1 MSRRIAGLA
10 AAMLL
15 CSLPLS
21 AQAQALVDPQ
31 TSSFNTAP
39 ARVEYTEQV
48 ATSFYVP
55 MRDGTRI
62 AISLH
67 RPSVNGVPVETPLP
81 VIWHHALNI
90 EEAGAR
96 ETQAAGGGP
105 GDRTPLSDLTRQGYI
120 VAIAARRGNGASFGT
135 RRGYADS
142 TESFD
147 AYEITEW
154 LAAQSWS
161 TGKIGIYGCS
171 NTGEAAMHALRSRP
185 PSLKAVFAGCFA
197 WDRFDGHT
205 RGAIIANY
213 GTGPTRTLEDDMRAT
228 PVQGDEDRILLRQA
242 AEEHLGS
249 TNMLALMQSQ
259 PYRDS
264 FSPLVMAKFWGE
276 VSLGNYKSQI
286 QQSGAALY
294 IQGGWYDDFRTEGF
308 MALANLPGQAR
319 MIIGPWR
326 HCVSPGFDLRAEQV
340 RFFDYHLKG
349 IDTGIQNDAPIHY
362 FTIGAPEGQ
371 EWRTAQQWPLADTD
385 NQRIFLGDGTLQAV
399 APRRTTAETFDV
411 DYAITC
417 PHDPA
422 APNMGPFTQP
432 CHPTS
437 AAVFTGRPFTTDTE
451 VTGNPVIDVW
461 VSSNAPE
468 QAVFANLE
476 DVAPDGTITVVSE
489 GRQRASLRKV
499 VDAPWDTMGL
509 PWRRAWAEDHE
520 PLVEGVPVKVSFD
533 MLATS
538 YVFKAGHRLQVSIA
552 GSEPRE
558 RGRVEVEAPRMT
570 VHSGGDLTSSIV
582 IPFRPA
588 AR

>member
-1 MSRRIAGLA
+1 MPIRMFGLFV
-10 AAMLL
+10 LL
-15 CSLPLS
+15 ALSILPMN
-21 AQAQALVDPQ
+21 AQAQS
-31 TSSFNTAP
+31 TFNSGP

-48 ATSFYVP
+48 ATSFYLP

-67 RPSVNGVPVETPLP
+67 RPSVNGVAVATPLP

-90 EEAGAR
+90 EEAGGR
-96 ETQAAGGGP
+96 QTQESTGGP
-105 GDRTPLSDLTRQGYI
+105 GDRAPLSDMTRQGYI

-154 LAAQSWS
+154 LAAQPWS
-161 TGKIGIYGCS
+161 TGNIGIYGCS

-228 PVQGDEDRILLRQA
+228 PVQGDEDRVLLRQA

-249 TNMLALMQSQ
+249 TNLLALMQSM

-264 FSPLVMAKFWGE
+264 FSPLVMSKFWGE
-276 VSLGNYKSQI
+276 VSIGSYLDQVK
-286 QQSGAALY
+286 QSGAALY

-308 MALANLPGQAR
+308 TALANLPGQAR

-326 HCVSPGFDLRAEQV
+326 HCINPGFDLRAEQV
-340 RFFDYHLKG
+340 RFFDHYLKG
-349 IDTGIQNDAPIHY
+349 MDTGIDRDEPIRY

-371 EWRTAQQWPLADTD
+371 EWRSASQWPLVDTD
-385 NQRIFLGDGTLQAV
+385 DQRLFLTGADLRSSTPVG
-399 APRRTTAETFDV
+399 ETSRSFTV
-411 DYAITC
+411 DYAPTC
-417 PHDPA
+417 PPDPIQ
-422 APNMGPFTQP
+422 PNTGPFVQP
-432 CHPTS
+432 CHPS
-437 AAVFTGRPFTTDTE
+437 SGAVAFSGQAFTTDTE
-451 VTGNPVIDVW
+451 VTGNPIVDLWI
-461 VSSNAPE
+461 SSNAPE
-468 QAVFANLE
+468 QAVFAYLE
-476 DVAPDGTITVVSE
+476 DVAPDGTITVISE

-499 VDAPWDTMGL
+499 VDAPWNTMGI

-520 PLVEGVPVKVSFD
+520 PLVDGVPVKVSFD
-533 MLATS
+533 LLAVS
-538 YVFKAGHRLQVSIA
+538 YVFKAGHRLQISVA
-552 GSEPRE
+552 GSDPRE
-558 RGRVEVEAPRMT
+558 RTRTEVSPAPT
-570 VHSGGDLTSSIV
+570 LAIHSGGGMASSIV
-582 IPFRPA
+582 IPFRPSA
-588 AR
+588 G

>member
-1 MSRRIAGLA
+1 MNIRAAGLVA
-10 AAMLL
+10 ALAL
-15 CSLPLS
+15 SILPLG
-21 AQAQALVDPQ
+21 AQAQQ
-31 TSSFNTAP
+31 STFNTGP
-39 ARVEYTEQV
+39 ARVEYTQQV

-90 EEAGAR
+90 EEAGVRDTDGAN
-96 ETQAAGGGP
+96 TGP
-105 GDRTPLSDLTRQGYI
+105 GDRSPLSDLTRQGYV

-154 LAAQSWS
+154 LADQPWS
-161 TGKIGIYGCS
+161 TGNIGIYGCS
-171 NTGEAAMHALRSRP
+171 NTGEAAMHAIRSRP

-213 GTGPTRTLEDDMRAT
+213 GTGPTRTLEDDMQAT

-242 AEEHLGS
+242 AEEHLAS
-249 TNMLALMQSQ
+249 TNLFALMQSM

-264 FSPLVMAKFWGE
+264 FSPLVMSKFWGE
-276 VSLGNYKSQI
+276 VSIGAYLDQVR
-286 QQSGAALY
+286 QSGVALY
-294 IQGGWYDDFRTEGF
+294 IQGGWHDDFRTEGF
-308 MALANLPGQAR
+308 TALANLPGQAR

-326 HCVSPGFDLRAEQV
+326 HCINPGFDLRAEQV
-340 RFFDYHLKG
+340 RFFDHYLKG
-349 IDTGIQNDAPIHY
+349 MDTGIDRDEPIQY
-362 FTIGAPEGQ
+362 FTINAPEGQ
-371 EWRTAQQWPLADTD
+371 QWRSAAQWPLPDTD
-385 NQRIFLGDGTLQAV
+385 NQRLFLAGEALQA
-399 APRRTTAETFDV
+399 AASARTTARSVAV
-411 DYAITC
+411 DYAVVC
-417 PHDPA
+417 PPDPIQ
-422 APNMGPFTQP
+422 PNGGPFTQP
-432 CHPTS
+432 CHPSSGVT
-437 AAVFTGRPFTTDTE
+437 FTGRAFRTDTE

-468 QAVFANLE
+468 QPVFAYLE
-476 DVAPDGTITVVSE
+476 DVAPDGTITVISD
-489 GRQRASLRKV
+489 GRQRASLRQV
-499 VDAPWDTMGL
+499 VRAPWNTMGL

-533 MLATS
+533 LMAVS
-538 YVFKAGHRLQVSIA
+538 YVFKAGHRLQVSVS

-558 RGRVEVEAPRMT
+558 RGRAEVQAPVLT
-570 VHSGGDLTSSIV
+570 VHSGGDLASSIV
-582 IPFRPA
+582 IPFRPS